1 MPMNDAGYEALMN
14 AHRGLSDEQ
23 SRRLDV
29 ALVLLLL
36 NQADSHVLR
45 ESLQAA
51 RAAVLTKE
59 GA

>member
-1 MPMNDAGYEALMN
+1 MNDAGYEALMN

-36 NQADSHVLR
+36 NQAEPHVLR